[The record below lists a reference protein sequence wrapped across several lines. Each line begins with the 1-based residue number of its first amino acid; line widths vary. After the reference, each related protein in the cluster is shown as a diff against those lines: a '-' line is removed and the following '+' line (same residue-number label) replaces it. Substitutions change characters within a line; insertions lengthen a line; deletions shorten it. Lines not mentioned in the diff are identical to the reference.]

1 MAKLRKLRKRVRR
14 FEKLIHDREA
24 VQRLLVQYGESLAAE
39 IHHRARVIGAG
50 KTSEVLD
57 TATRLI
63 GQTERFLS
71 HETRTEFLHV
81 LSDECT
87 RAVAQAANPQL
98 APTSYL
104 SWFGVVSRAKPS

>member
-39 IHHRARVIGAG
+39 IHHRARVLGAG

-57 TATRLI
+57 VATRLVE
-63 GQTERFLS
+63 QTELFLS
-71 HETRTEFLHV
+71 QDSRTEFLRI
-81 LSDECT
+81 LNDECV
-87 RAVAQAANPQL
+87 RAVAQAANPRL
-98 APTSYL
+98 MPTSYL
-104 SWFGVVSRAKPS
+104 SWFGVVSRAKPG